1 MSDQIFEVEFF
12 GDDCDAFGDLGI
24 ENRTVKVIASKNAT
38 ERDIRAAINFLLS
51 IIKTRNA
58 PD

>member
-12 GDDCDAFGDLGI
+12 GDDCDAFGNLVI

-38 ERDIRAAINFLLS
+38 DRDIRGAMDFVLHILER
-51 IIKTRNA
+51 RNA

>member
-12 GDDCDAFGDLGI
+12 GDDCDSFGNLVI
-24 ENRTVKVIASKNAT
+24 EDRTVKVIASKNAT
-38 ERDIRAAINFLLS
+38 DRDIRGAMDFVLHILER
-51 IIKTRNA
+51 RNA

>member
-12 GDDCDAFGDLGI
+12 GDDCDAFGNLVI
-24 ENRTVKVIASKNAT
+24 EDRTVKVIASKNAT
-38 ERDIRAAINFLLS
+38 DRDIRGAMDFVLHILER
-51 IIKTRNA
+51 RNA